1 MNDIGTK
8 IKKYRKEKGLT
19 QKELGKLLN
28 VSGAMI
34 AQYEKGIRKPKI
46 ETLDKIASA
55 LGVKIVDITRDF
67 KFSDYQKTSEFQRLE
82 RSVDATKGIIA
93 ILTDIYGSVED
104 KTVSGEYA
112 STNYYL
118 VGKGDNQ
125 FILDNGII
133 EALYESTKASI
144 PPLIECMK
152 SNLSEDDYI
161 KECLQDLSSPEL
173 LEEIQ
178 EFERT
183 FDNQNQE

>member
-1 MNDIGTK
+1 MTIGENIRK
-8 IKKYRKEKGLT
+8 IRKEKGMT
-19 QKELGKLLN
+19 QSELAKKIGI
-28 VSGAMI
+28 SYQQIG
-34 AQYEKGIRKPKI
+34 QYEQGKRNPKI
-46 ETLDKIASA
+46 ETIDKIATA
-55 LGVKIVDITRDF
+55 LGVRIVDITRDF

-82 RSVDATKGIIA
+82 RSVDATNGIIA

-104 KTVSGEYA
+104 KTVSGQYME
-112 STNYYL
+112 TNYYL

-125 FILDNGII
+125 FILDNTVINV
-133 EALYESTKASI
+133 LYKSAKAAI
-144 PPLIECMK
+144 PPLVDQMK

-183 FDNQNQE
+183 FDNQDQE

>member
-1 MNDIGTK
+1 MTIGENIRK
-8 IKKYRKEKGLT
+8 IRKEKGLT
-19 QKELGKLLN
+19 QSELAKKIGM
-28 VSGAMI
+28 SYQQIG
-34 AQYEKGIRKPKI
+34 QYEKGKRQPKI
-46 ETLDKIASA
+46 ETIDKIATA
-55 LGVKIVDITRDF
+55 LGVRIVDITRDF

-104 KTVSGEYA
+104 KTVSGQYA

>member
-1 MNDIGTK
+1 MTIGEN
-8 IKKYRKEKGLT
+8 IKNIRKKANLSQKALAEK
-19 QKELGKLLN
+19 LG
-28 VSGAMI
+28 VSQQMI
-34 AQYEKGIRKPKI
+34 AQYEKGKRQPKI
-46 ETLDKIASA
+46 ETIDKIATA
-55 LGVKIVDITRDF
+55 LGVRIVDITRDF

-104 KTVSGEYA
+104 KTVSGQYA

-161 KECLQDLSSPEL
+161 KECLQDLSNPEL

>member
-1 MNDIGTK
+1 MTIGEN
-8 IKKYRKEKGLT
+8 IKNIRKKANLSQKALAEK
-19 QKELGKLLN
+19 LG
-28 VSGAMI
+28 VSQQMI
-34 AQYEKGIRKPKI
+34 AQYEKGKRHPKI
-46 ETLDKIASA
+46 ETIDKIATA
-55 LGVKIVDITRDF
+55 LGVRIVDITRDF

-104 KTVSGEYA
+104 KTVSGQYA